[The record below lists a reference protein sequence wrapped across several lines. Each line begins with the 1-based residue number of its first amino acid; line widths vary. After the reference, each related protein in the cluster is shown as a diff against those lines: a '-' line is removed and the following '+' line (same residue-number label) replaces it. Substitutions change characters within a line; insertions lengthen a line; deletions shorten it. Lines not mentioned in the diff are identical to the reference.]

1 MTATASSPIATKENQ
16 ENKQKLTRVVST
28 KLSIEDHDLLQL
40 IANLAYQNGNIKEA
54 SKSEIVR
61 LFITVGLSTI
71 KKEQPLLLQ
80 K

>member
-1 MTATASSPIATKENQ
+1 
-16 ENKQKLTRVVST
+16 VVST

-40 IANLAYQNGNIKEA
+40 IANLAYQNGNIKEP
-54 SKSEIVR
+54 SKSEIVQ

-71 KKEQPLLLQ
+71 KKEQSSLLQ

>member
-1 MTATASSPIATKENQ
+1 MTVAASSPIVTKENQ
-16 ENKQKLTRVVST
+16 ENKRKLTRVVST

-40 IANLAYQNGNIKEA
+40 IANRAYQSGDIKEA

-61 LFITVGLSTI
+61 LLITVGLSTI
-71 KKEQPLLLQ
+71 KKEQPSLLQ